1 MAFKYKINSL
11 RCKKWFGFA
20 KQKLGVWKAAGLFI
34 KNYVVD
40 GYKITLKP
48 ETDLAIITAPP
59 GIVYFTRFLRELRM
73 YYADMFG
80 RGKERPAEI
89 APLKWSSGQTIT
101 PQKDGWDGNIL
112 VLNTGADYM
121 RLKWTYTPMED
132 APDDAYAPYRYLW
145 DMDVI
150 PAAPYAIVANS
161 TTGGGY
167 ISLPDEVLRIHN
179 YVHTNPWWVN
189 IYSSD
194 TTYVDSS
201 ERFIHYEWGKTA
213 PNGKYGK
220 TFFANMLAIL
230 DDPTHP
236 AIWPFFPE
244 GDSWSY
250 ATVPY
255 VYVWPVLS
263 AVDDRYVVRAVFSIY
278 TETPGLNRANPYW
291 LFMQFDFE
299 ADPPYDVLLLGYTSG
314 ETLLALDEDNIPATI
329 EDDVIIEEFN
339 GYPGS
344 LAHTHRL
351 VRTVHFPLADGELGM
366 FYYELWKDPIEPVK
380 LVINQYDS
388 PYINPGLTVP
398 YDPNLYAWDEKNWI
412 FPAVS
417 LANPE
422 DGVYLYWEEYCL
434 YGDVVARVFPMKII
448 KFKYG
453 SPYASWVDFPP
464 LPGELTGF
472 TPIKISWDHRIV
484 LASVYINDPQTGG
497 TFAALLD
504 TELDSDWI
512 LGERISPDRLDR
524 TTPAI
529 FGDHPYVQ
537 ERMKYGGT
545 QWGWDYTVCDNYP
558 GA

>member
-59 GIVYFTRFLRELRM
+59 GIVYFTRFLREYRM

-80 RGKERPAEI
+80 RGKEKPAEI

-101 PQKDGWDGNIL
+101 PQKDGWDGNLL

-121 RLKWTYTPMED
+121 RLKCVYTPMED
-132 APDDAYAPYRYLW
+132 APEDAYFPYRVCW

-150 PAAPYAIVANS
+150 PAAPYAVISNS
-161 TTGGGY
+161 VSGGGY
-167 ISLPDEVLRIHN
+167 ISLPKELLRIQT
-179 YVHTNPWWVN
+179 YVFTDPWWTTL
-189 IYSSD
+189 YTSE

-201 ERFIHYEWGKTA
+201 ERYIHFAWGKTT
-213 PNGKYGK
+213 PNNQELWAYIFSITDNTNGY
-220 TFFANMLAIL
+220 
-230 DDPTHP
+230 P
-236 AIWPFFPE
+236 ALWPFFPE

-255 VYVWPVLS
+255 AYAWPEYS
-263 AVDDRYVVRAVFSIY
+263 ALADRYVVKAVFSIY

-299 ADPPYDVLLLGYTSG
+299 ADPPYDILLLGYTSG
-314 ETLLALDEDNIPATI
+314 ETLFALDEDNIPATI
-329 EDDVIIEEFN
+329 EDDVVIEYFN

-344 LAHTHRL
+344 LAPTHL
-351 VRTVHFPLADGELGM
+351 YVRTIYFPLGDGDLAM
-366 FYYELWKDPIEPVK
+366 FHYDLSHNPVEPIK

-398 YDPNLYAWDEKNWI
+398 YDPDIYAWDEQNWV
-412 FPAVS
+412 FPVVS
-417 LANPE
+417 LANPA

-434 YGDVVARVFPMKII
+434 YGDVVARVFPMKIVR
-448 KFKYG
+448 FKYG
-453 SPYASWVDFPP
+453 SPYASWIDFPTP
-464 LPGELTGF
+464 PGELTGF

-484 LASVYINDPQTGG
+484 LASVYINDPQNGG
-497 TFAALLD
+497 TFAAILD
-504 TELDSDWI
+504 TALDNDWV
-512 LGERISPDRLDR
+512 LGERISADRLDR

-537 ERMKYGGT
+537 ERIKYGGT
-545 QWGWDYTVCDNYP
+545 QWAWDYTVCDNYP
-558 GA
+558 S